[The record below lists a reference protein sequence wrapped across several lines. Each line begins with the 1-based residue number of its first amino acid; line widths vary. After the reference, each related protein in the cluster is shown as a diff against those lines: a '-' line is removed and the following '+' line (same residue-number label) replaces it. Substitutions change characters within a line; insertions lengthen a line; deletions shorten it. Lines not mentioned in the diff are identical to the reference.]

1 MNQAIRLERITKNHE
16 GTCYISAMNLT
27 IEQGKVVGIIGK
39 SCKTV
44 TMFMQLLSG
53 ELMPCSGDIYY
64 GEERLGLY
72 GQTPEHV
79 GVYID
84 KIGFLKEFSGYK
96 NLKYI
101 AGMNER
107 ATSEH
112 IIEAMKFVGLNPASQ
127 RKVSQY
133 SKRMEQKLSI
143 AQAIMEGQ
151 ELLLLHADLFT
162 KENQENHMELI
173 KIIRKLKRIGFTI
186 VLTSEKE
193 QYIDSLCDEF
203 IRLE

>member
-1 MNQAIRLERITKNHE
+1 MNQAIRLEKITKNHE
-16 GTCYISAMNLT
+16 GMCYLSEMDLT
-27 IEQGKVVGIIGK
+27 IEQGKVVGVIGK

-79 GVYID
+79 GVYIN

-107 ATSEH
+107 ATSEN
-112 IIEAMKFVGLNPASQ
+112 IIEAMNFVGLNPTSQ

-151 ELLLLHADLFT
+151 ELLLLHANLFT
-162 KENQENHMELI
+162 EENIENHMELR
-173 KIIRKLKRIGFTI
+173 KILRKLKKMGLTI
-186 VLTSEKE
+186 VLTSEEK
-193 QYIDSLCDEF
+193 QYIESLCDEF
-203 IRLE
+203 IWLQ